1 MAHNRHFGNKYSH
14 FGEDA
19 KGHDFKAFGD
29 TTGKYVLWDASGNV
43 LAVVGTLTVSD
54 GITGDLT
61 GNLTGDVTGS
71 LSGGEVNPTIAVIA
85 GEAIAKG
92 DLVYPSGYDATSG
105 KIKVQKADA
114 DATNPARVAWFVAP
128 AAIENGAAGIV
139 VGMYELTAQDTSG
152 ASAVGAPVYLS
163 DATAGAWSLTAP
175 ATAGDSIQQVGVVTV
190 KNATTGKVLLM
201 PFYSKG
207 VTLPA

>member
-1 MAHNRHFGNKYSH
+1 MSDYTHFSKIS
-14 FGEDA
+14 GEN
-19 KGHDFKAFGD
+19 G
-29 TTGKYVLWDASGNV
+29 
-43 LAVVGTLTVSD
+43 LAVGKD
-54 GITGDLT
+54 GHEVEVVNSSGIVTAPV
-61 GNLTGDVTGS
+61 TGDVTGS

-105 KIKVQKADA
+105 KIKVSKADA
-114 DATNPARVAWFVAP
+114 DAANPARVAWFVAP
-128 AAIENGAAGIV
+128 AAIENAAAGVV
-139 VGMYELTAQDTSG
+139 VGMYELTAQNTDS
-152 ASAVGAPVYLS
+152 ASAVGDPVCLS
-163 DATAGAWSLTAP
+163 DASAGAWSLAAP